1 MQFLT
6 EKGTKALRFRRVDIV
21 VCDQEI
27 MANTPATRTLSL
39 DTILRKEVLGRF
51 VYHREDE
58 MNALREEVYAAS
70 PVGIYSAEQE
80 ARRIAL
86 QSEGGQ
92 YQSYSLSVVFAG
104 LHDAG
109 MNMTTL
115 SQGGRWNAECAGM
128 TLQEVCDTY
137 GEENVHYENGLSA
150 GEVFITEWAFR
161 QVHGYE

>member
-1 MQFLT
+1 MT
-6 EKGTKALRFRRVDIV
+6 EKGTKALRFRRVDIPL
-21 VCDQEI
+21 CDQKI
-27 MANTPATRTLSL
+27 MADTRATTLSL
-39 DTILRKEVLGRF
+39 DTILRREVRGDFIWNRQ
-51 VYHREDE
+51 DE
-58 MNALREEVYAAS
+58 INALREEVYASS
-70 PVGIYSAEQE
+70 PMGIYTPEQE

-86 QSEGGQ
+86 QGEGGQ

-109 MNMTTL
+109 MNMTSL
-115 SQGGRWNAECAGM
+115 SQGGRWNAECEGM

-137 GEENVHYENGLSA
+137 GAENVHYEDSLFA